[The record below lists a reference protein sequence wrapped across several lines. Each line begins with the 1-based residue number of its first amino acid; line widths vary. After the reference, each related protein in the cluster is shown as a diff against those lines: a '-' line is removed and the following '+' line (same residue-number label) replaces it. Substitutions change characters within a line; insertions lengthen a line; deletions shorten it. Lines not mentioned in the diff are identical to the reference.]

1 MPDPAKK
8 PGEADKEPFSLGPI
22 PVEAFLT
29 SMFMPIPLV
38 WALHPLKWYNSQTFK
53 LLWCYAA
60 AFLYHHFLA
69 VTLGDRDPEA
79 PLVHP
84 WHFLTAIL
92 FNRLVLELNFCESSH
107 AFSRRPPKSIPFH
120 TFSSTLSQTR

>member
-8 PGEADKEPFSLGPI
+8 PVPDKEPFSLGPI

-29 SMFMPIPLV
+29 SRFLPIPLV
-38 WALHPLKWYNSQTFK
+38 WALHPLKWYNSRTFK

-69 VTLGDRDPEA
+69 ATLGDLDA
-79 PLVHP
+79 PDGHSVNK